1 MSLPPSK
8 NGFPKGRPFFDGVSF
23 AQRKDNDAGG
33 AVHPELLFH
42 SKFFLKAI

>member
-8 NGFPKGRPFFDGVSF
+8 NGFLKGRPFFDGGGF

-33 AVHPELLFH
+33 AVDLKLLFH

>member
-8 NGFPKGRPFFDGVSF
+8 TAFRKEGVFDGVSF

-33 AVHPELLFH
+33 AVDPELLFH